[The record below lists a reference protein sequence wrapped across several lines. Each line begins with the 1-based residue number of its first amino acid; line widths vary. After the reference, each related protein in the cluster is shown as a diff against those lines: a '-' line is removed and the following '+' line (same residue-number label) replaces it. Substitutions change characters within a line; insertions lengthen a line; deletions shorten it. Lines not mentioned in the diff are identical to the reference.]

1 MEFYLSILH
10 VSILHSYIMQ
20 LYKFVSGVLL
30 LMTVTC
36 GHVSAQDVELGR
48 VKQNF
53 IRLIE
58 TDGNEHEQLN
68 AVLKDLPREESA
80 SDQMVVELFQ
90 RQPSP
95 QASIRKYLSEQ
106 TAEGTW
112 PDIDYQDRKPSG
124 WEPRV
129 HTERILELAK
139 QYASPQS
146 PYYRSAQVEACIHK
160 ALRWWFATK
169 PVCPNWWY
177 NQIGVPKTLGNAFL
191 LFEPQLTAD
200 ERQGAIEVME
210 HARFG
215 MTGQNKVWLVGN
227 VLVRALLQED
237 KELARQARDTIAS
250 EIVTGQ
256 SEGIQPDWSYHQH
269 GTQQQFGNYG
279 LAFLASMSF
288 YSGVFAGTSM
298 AFDDHQLEI
307 LRRLTD
313 EGYRWILWKGKMD
326 ISALG
331 RQFFR
336 EGQTHKGLVTAF
348 AATELGGGTSKAC
361 NETAYALCRE
371 NFQPDVKN
379 GLTGH
384 KHFFCSNYTV
394 HRRPTWMASVKMA
407 SRRVIGAETM
417 NGDNMKGFY
426 SADGATYIYQD
437 GNEYLD
443 IFPLWDWRKLPGVTA
458 FDTDAPM
465 PIVKGNR
472 PRNNSDFVGG
482 LSDGRQGMSVMDLDR
497 AGLRACKAWIFTDDF
512 VLCLGAGIQ
521 TDSTLTVTTAIE
533 QCYRRG
539 DLSVLLPGQRWKTA
553 EGSVTTN
560 GREVRFHHNSMGYIA
575 WGDNLKATATAERRT
590 GDWHDIMQMYPE
602 GTTADGDVV
611 QLCLSHGTAPK
622 DASYQYVILPDADR
636 RQTEAFDLDAI
647 RVLRNDRTVQAVLLA
662 DGTCWLAA
670 SEPASLTL
678 PDGTA
683 VETATPGIYQI
694 AKEADGR
701 YTALWT
707 SPSRRHEQAGLSIG
721 TQTLK
726 LTDTYHYINNE

>member
-1 MEFYLSILH
+1 MH
-10 VSILHSYIMQ
+10 
-20 LYKFVSGVLL
+20 LYKFVSGALL
-30 LMTVTC
+30 LVAVAC
-36 GHVSAQDVELGR
+36 GHVSAQDAELAR

-53 IRLIE
+53 IRLIG
-58 TDGNEHEQLN
+58 TDGNGQERLN

-90 RQPSP
+90 RQPSR
-95 QASIRKYLSEQ
+95 QASIQKYLSEQ

-112 PDIDYQDRKPSG
+112 PDIDYQDRKRSG

-146 PYYRSAQVEACIHK
+146 SYYRSAQVETCIHK
-160 ALRWWFATK
+160 ALRWWFTAK

-191 LFEPQLTAD
+191 LFESQLTAD
-200 ERQGAIEVME
+200 ERQGAIEVMS

-215 MTGQNKVWLVGN
+215 MTGQNKVWLAGN

-256 SEGIQPDWSYHQH
+256 SEGIQPDWSFHQH

-298 AFDDHQLEI
+298 AFDDRQLEI

-313 EGYRWILWKGKMD
+313 DGYRWILWKGQMD

-336 EGQTHKGLVTAF
+336 EGQTHKGLATAF
-348 AATELGGGTSKAC
+348 AATELGGGTSEAC
-361 NETAYALCRE
+361 NETARALCRE
-371 NFQPDVKN
+371 NFLPDAKD

-394 HRRPTWMASVKMA
+394 HRRPTWMATVKMA
-407 SRRVIGAETM
+407 SRKVIGTETL

-437 GNEYLD
+437 GKEYLD

-482 LSDGRQGMSVMDLDR
+482 LSDGRQGMTVMDLDR
-497 AGLRACKAWIFTDDF
+497 AGLRARKAWIFTDDF
-512 VLCLGAGIQ
+512 VLCLGAGIEA
-521 TDSTLTVTTAIE
+521 DSTLAVTTAIE
-533 QCYRRG
+533 QCYRRDKLYVLHSCG
-539 DLSVLLPGQRWKTA
+539 DWREVD
-553 EGSVTTN
+553 
-560 GREVRFHHNSMGYIA
+560 GREECSHQQEVRYFHHHTGYIA
-575 WGDNLKATATAERRT
+575 WGENLQATAATEQRT
-590 GDWHDIMQMYPE
+590 GQWYDIMQMYPRE
-602 GTTADGDVV
+602 DVSGEVV
-611 QLCLSHGTAPK
+611 QLCLNHGKAPK
-622 DASYQYVILPDADR
+622 NASYQYVILPDADR
-636 RQTEAFDLDAI
+636 RQTEAFDLYAI

-662 DGTCWLAA
+662 DGTCWVAA
-670 SEPASLTL
+670 SEPAMLTL

-683 VETATPGIYQI
+683 VKTATPGIYKV
-694 AKEADGR
+694 AKGAGGR

-707 SPSRRHEQAGLSIG
+707 SPSRQHAQAELTIG

-726 LTDTYHYINNE
+726 LTDTYHYTNNE

>member
-1 MEFYLSILH
+1 MH
-10 VSILHSYIMQ
+10 
-20 LYKFVSGVLL
+20 LYKFLSGTLL
-30 LMTVTC
+30 LVAVAC
-36 GHVSAQDVELGR
+36 GQVSAQDAELAR

-53 IRLIE
+53 IRL
-58 TDGNEHEQLN
+58 TGTGGNGQERLN

-90 RQPSP
+90 RQPSR
-95 QASIRKYLSEQ
+95 QASIQKYLAEQ

-112 PDIDYQDRKPSG
+112 PDIDYQDRKRSG

-160 ALRWWFATK
+160 ALRWWFTAK

-215 MTGQNKVWLVGN
+215 MTGQNKVWLAGN

-237 KELARQARDTIAS
+237 KELARQARDTIVS

-256 SEGIQPDWSYHQH
+256 AEGIQPDWSFHQH

-279 LAFLASMSF
+279 LAYLASMSF

-298 AFDDHQLEI
+298 AFDDRQLEI

-313 EGYRWILWKGKMD
+313 DGYRWILWKGQMD

-336 EGQTHKGLVTAF
+336 EGQTHKGLATAF
-348 AATELGGGTSKAC
+348 AATELGGGTSEAC
-361 NETAYALCRE
+361 SETARALCRE
-371 NFQPDVKN
+371 NFQSDAKD

-394 HRRPTWMASVKMA
+394 HRRPTWMATVKMA
-407 SRRVIGAETM
+407 SRKVIGTETL

-437 GNEYLD
+437 GKEYLD

-472 PRNNSDFVGG
+472 PRNHSDFVGG
-482 LSDGRQGMSVMDLDR
+482 LSDGRQGMTVMDLDR
-497 AGLRACKAWIFTDDF
+497 AGLHARKAWIFTDDF
-512 VLCLGAGIQ
+512 VLCLGAGIEA
-521 TDSTLTVTTAIE
+521 DSTLAVTTAIE
-533 QCYRRG
+533 QCCRRG
-539 DLSVLLPGQRWKTA
+539 NLSVLLPDEKWATVK
-553 EGSVTTN
+553 GSVTL
-560 GREVRFHHNSMGYIA
+560 GAREVRYHHNDIGYIA
-575 WGDNLKATATAERRT
+575 WGENLQTTATAERRT
-590 GDWHDIMQMYPE
+590 GDWHDIMQMYPD
-602 GTTADGDVV
+602 GTTVSGDVV
-611 QLCLSHGTAPK
+611 QLCLNHGTAPK
-622 DASYQYVILPDADR
+622 NASYQYVILPGADR
-636 RQTEAFDLDAI
+636 RQTGAFDLRSI
-647 RVLRNDRTVQAVLLA
+647 RVLHNDRTVQAVQLA

-670 SEPASLTL
+670 SESASLTL

-683 VETATPGIYQI
+683 MKTVTPGIYKI
-694 AKEADGR
+694 AKDTDGH

-707 SPSRRHEQAGLSIG
+707 SPSRQYTQAELSMDG
-721 TQTLK
+721 QTLK
-726 LTDTYHYINNE
+726 LTDTYHYTNNE